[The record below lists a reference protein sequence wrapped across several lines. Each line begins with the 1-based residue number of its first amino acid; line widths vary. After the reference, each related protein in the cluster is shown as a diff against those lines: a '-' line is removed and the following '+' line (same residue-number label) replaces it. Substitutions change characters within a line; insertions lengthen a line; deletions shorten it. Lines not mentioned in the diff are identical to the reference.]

1 MRHPRD
7 MESLTVTYQHA
18 GIQVVFPS
26 ALAQVD
32 MAVQTLMAFVRQHR
46 VPCRPFDLELVL
58 REGLTNAVTH
68 GNHLDPT
75 RRVQC
80 AIQVRPAELCMT
92 ITDEGEGFAWHE
104 KITQMPPGDVL
115 SGRGLWLMQL
125 YGFQVHYNATGNVL
139 VLTKSL
145 SNTAQGGTQ

>member
-1 MRHPRD
+1 
-7 MESLTVTYQHA
+7 MESLLVTSQHA

-26 ALAQVD
+26 VLSQIDTAVKALI
-32 MAVQTLMAFVRQHR
+32 AFFRQHQ
-46 VPCRPFDLELVL
+46 VPCRLFDLELVL

-68 GNHLDPT
+68 GNRLDPT
-75 RRVQC
+75 RWVRC
-80 AIQVRPAELCMT
+80 AIQLRPADLCMT

-104 KITQMPPGDVL
+104 KIARMPSGDVL
-115 SGRGLWLMQL
+115 TGRGLWLMQL

-139 VLTKSL
+139 VLTKAL